1 MKNLLRIIAITV
13 ALGSIATAQKYIGS
27 PAQDLFD
34 QASFFF
40 ETQYF
45 GPSTINIQ
53 ELIAKYQIKVDEAC
67 AEQKEKCTY
76 EKIEPLL
83 AQMFADFEDNHTYY
97 LSAANVA
104 AENAN
109 RSGTQTSPTPRVG
122 ITLGAFCET
131 PTGNCTTDDKGNL
144 TSKLIGD
151 RFIANVVKDGPADKA
166 GIKYGDR
173 WIGYNGTLFSS
184 FDGNLENLNKSYA
197 EFTTKVRASETIKMM
212 IIRGIDRQ
220 KIEISLKGAIIN
232 TSEQPGLE
240 MRADGIAVITM
251 KDFQINGVAQK
262 LHELVREATAKN
274 AKGIIY
280 NERGN
285 GGGSVLETI
294 ASVGAFIE
302 TPDLMRWTPRY
313 NPNRNTIE
321 WGYNA
326 GKVFA
331 RNLQQVELLSLNI
344 SNPVLYKGPLAVL
357 VDSGCASGCEYFASY
372 IQKAKRAPVI
382 GSPTLGIGNTNTA
395 RFGLANGGAAGMP
408 TIQAVWAAGGNLP
421 AQVKPDVLT
430 ENFEFKLF
438 NTGRDEPLEKAL
450 ESLGIKPTLTVS
462 SQPLVISAGSV
473 LQKTVWTINQLTSL
487 RQNSAY

>member
-1 MKNLLRIIAITV
+1 MKNLIRLVVTV
-13 ALGSIATAQKYIGS
+13 VLSLCSASVAQKYIGS

-53 ELIAKYQIKVDEAC
+53 ALILKYQTKVDEVC
-67 AEQKEKCTY
+67 AELKEKCGY

-83 AQMFADFEDNHTYY
+83 EQMFADFEDFHTYY

-122 ITLGAFCET
+122 ITLQNFCET
-131 PTGNCTTDDKGNL
+131 PTGRCTTDEKGTL

-151 RFIANVVKDGPADKA
+151 RFIANVVKDAPADKA

-173 WIGYNGTLFSS
+173 WIGYNDILFSS
-184 FDGNLENLNKSYA
+184 FDGNVENLNKAYND
-197 EFTTKVRASETIKMM
+197 FTTKVRAGETIKMVLM
-212 IIRGIDRQ
+212 RGINRQ
-220 KIEISLKGAIIN
+220 KLELPLKGELIN

-240 MRADGIAVITM
+240 LRPDGIAVITM
-251 KDFQINGVAQK
+251 KDYQINGVAQK
-262 LHELVREATAKN
+262 LHELVKEAVAKN
-274 AKGIIY
+274 AKGIIF
-280 NERGN
+280 NERSN

-294 ASVGAFIE
+294 ASVGAFVE
-302 TPDLMRWTPRY
+302 TPDLMRWITRY
-313 NPNRNTIE
+313 NPDRNTIE

-331 RNLQQVELLSLNI
+331 RNLKEVEITSLQIN
-344 SNPVLYKGPLAVL
+344 NPVVYKGPLAVL
-357 VDSGCASGCEYFASY
+357 VDGGCASGCEYFASY
-372 IQKAKRAPVI
+372 IQKAKRAQVF
-382 GSPTLGIGNTNTA
+382 GSPTVGIGNTNTA

-408 TIQAVWAAGGNLP
+408 TIQAVWKDGIPLP
-421 AQVKPDVLT
+421 AQVKPDILT

-450 ESLGIKPTLTVS
+450 ESLGVKPTIAVS
-462 SQPLVISAGSV
+462 SQPVSLDFKPQA
-473 LQKTVWTINQLTSL
+473 TTWTIEQVLLLNQNNL
-487 RQNSAY
+487 Y